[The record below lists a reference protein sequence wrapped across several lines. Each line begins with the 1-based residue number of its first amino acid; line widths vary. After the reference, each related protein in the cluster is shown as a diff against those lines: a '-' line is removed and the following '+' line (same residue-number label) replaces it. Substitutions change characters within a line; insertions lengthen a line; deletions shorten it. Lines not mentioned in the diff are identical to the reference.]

1 MILRGLL
8 TSVPLLTRLLSLAE
22 QALLTLV
29 VLAPLLITLLLVFF
43 VLLRRL
49 LDFLFR
55 IVILILLG
63 RGARTEGGN
72 VAILLKED
80 LLPD

>member
-1 MILRGLL
+1 
-8 TSVPLLTRLLSLAE
+8 
-22 QALLTLV
+22 
-29 VLAPLLITLLLVFF
+29 
-43 VLLRRL
+43 